1 MATDYHHGAR
11 VIEINEGVRPIRTI
25 STAVIGLVCT
35 GADADAK
42 TFPLDTPV
50 LLTDVRS
57 ALGKAGDSGTLAHSL
72 DAIADQTQPV
82 VVAVRVAEGESA
94 AETTANIIGGSTS
107 AGKYTGMKALLD
119 SQTRLKVKPRILA
132 VPGLDSLPVAT
143 ELVSISQQLRAFSY
157 LSAFGAQTKEEAV
170 LYRDQIGAREAMVIW
185 PDFIGFDTQAAA
197 ERTLYATARA
207 VGLRAKIDEEVG
219 WHKTLSNVNVNGV
232 TGISRSVFWDLQ
244 STATDSD
251 YLNSHEVTT
260 LICNGGYRF
269 WGSRTCSTD
278 PIWAFENYTRTGQV
292 LADTIA
298 DAHFWAVDK
307 PMHASLFRDVLEG
320 VNAKFREL
328 KGNGYIVDG
337 TAWFDPAANTP
348 DILKA
353 GKAYIDYDYTPVPPL
368 ENLMF
373 RQRITD
379 RYLVSLADSIAT
391 TA

>member
-25 STAVIGLVCT
+25 STAVIGIVCT

-82 VVAVRVAEGESA
+82 VVAVRVAEGENA

-185 PDFIGFDTQAAA
+185 PDFVGFDTQAAA

-207 VGLRAKIDEEVG
+207 VGLRARIDEEVG
-219 WHKTLSNVNVNGV
+219 WHKTLSNVDINGV
-232 TGISRSVFWDLQ
+232 TGISHSVFWDLQ

>member
-25 STAVIGLVCT
+25 STAVIGIVCT

-57 ALGKAGDSGTLAHSL
+57 ALGKAGNSGTLAYSL

-82 VVAVRVAEGESA
+82 VVAVRVAEGENA

-185 PDFIGFDTQAAA
+185 PDFVGFDTQAAA

-207 VGLRAKIDEEVG
+207 VGLRARIDEEVG
-219 WHKTLSNVNVNGV
+219 WHKTLSNVDVNGV
-232 TGISRSVFWDLQ
+232 TGISHSVFWDLQ